1 MSRLTAFFSSNK
13 TKLLFGFYLVFSLTL
28 TLSYQT
34 FNQVRLLHTS
44 GGIGARIHETTSHW
58 RDYFSLSAQ
67 NEVLRQE
74 NARLKAVEWN
84 QPMTYQTYSGPYRA
98 KAARVVRNT
107 FNQRDNYLLINTGT
121 KDSLTTDMGVVSNL
135 GLVGI
140 VEQTQKGYS
149 SVMSILNSRSR
160 ISAQVNR
167 TGHFGSLVWNG
178 SNHNRVQLIDI
189 PITAELK
196 KGDTI
201 ATAGMSGIF
210 PEGILI
216 GQLVAWKKSA
226 DQNYL
231 ELEVALFQDM
241 SRVRNVYVL
250 QNKDKIS
257 RDSLI
262 R

>member
-13 TKLLFGFYLVFSLTL
+13 TKLLFGFYLVLSLTL

-44 GGIGARIHETTSHW
+44 GGIGARIHETTSDW

-74 NARLKAVEWN
+74 NARLKAAEWN
-84 QPMTYQTYSGPYRA
+84 QPTTHKAYSGPYQA
-98 KAARVVRNT
+98 KATRVVRNT

-121 KDSLTTDMGVVSNL
+121 KDSITTDMGVVSNL
-135 GLVGI
+135 GLIGI

-178 SNHNRVQLIDI
+178 SNHRRVQLIDI

-216 GQLVAWKKSA
+216 GRLMEWKKSA

-250 QNKDKIS
+250 KNKDKIS